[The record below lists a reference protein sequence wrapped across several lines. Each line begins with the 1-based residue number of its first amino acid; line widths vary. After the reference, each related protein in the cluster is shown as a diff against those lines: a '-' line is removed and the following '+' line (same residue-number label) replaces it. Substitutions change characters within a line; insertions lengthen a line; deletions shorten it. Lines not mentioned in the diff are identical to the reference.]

1 MLEYGWQIFCLSLV
15 LSGIGNYILRY
26 FAPTL
31 GLFDKVD
38 GHRNLKAGVIPR
50 AGGVGIFIAIA
61 LATTSLMLWSGSA
74 KAKFFDNPTS
84 FFLLGS
90 ACFGITLLGFIDD
103 RFGLRGRNKFLG
115 QFLLVGCLVFYGDY
129 GIQRIHLFQMDFE
142 LGPLALPFAVFWF
155 MGAINAANL
164 LDGMD
169 GLLASVGLV
178 ASVGIGSIALVHGQ
192 VMASYLSMMLAGALL
207 GFLYFN
213 RPPASIYLGDA
224 GSMLIGLLLAAISLK
239 IQDHSKGESWM
250 LAIPLA
256 ALILPVVDTFAAIL
270 RRKLTGRSIY
280 STDHGHLHHCLQRE
294 GFGRFGSLVIVILL
308 SAIAIVSGFISTIFN
323 TDIFA
328 WAGILLVCFILLQ
341 SGWFGRPEMKLI
353 FNRLKNIIIFT
364 NIKNDSVSD
373 GILLHGN
380 DYWHTVWRQIINHSQ
395 IHNYNQ
401 VDLNINAPAFQEAY
415 HAQWVGNSTK
425 FKGESDTSAS
435 FIIPILVEGKCI
447 GRIGIV
453 MGQEYQG
460 GPVDFSHLATLV
472 GLLGETTRHIF
483 QSQAHPE
490 IAIVPNVENNT
501 IGGCP
506 QPSV

>member
-15 LSGIGNYILRY
+15 LSGLGNYILRY
-26 FAPTL
+26 FAPRL
-31 GLFDKVD
+31 ELFDKAD
-38 GHRNLKAGVIPR
+38 GHRKLKAGIIPR
-50 AGGVGIFIAIA
+50 VGGIGIFLALA
-61 LATTSLMLWSGSA
+61 LATTSLMVWSGAA
-74 KAKFFDNPTS
+74 KVKFLDNPTS
-84 FFLLGS
+84 FIILGTV
-90 ACFGITLLGFIDD
+90 CFGITLLGFLDD
-103 RFGLRGRNKFLG
+103 RFGLRGRNKFIG
-115 QFLLVGCLVFYGDY
+115 QFLLVACLVFYGDY
-129 GIQRIHLFQMDFE
+129 EVQRIHLFQMDFD
-142 LGPLALPFAVFWF
+142 LGPLAFPFAVFWF

-178 ASVGIGSIALVHGQ
+178 AAVGIGSIAFVHGQ
-192 VMASYLSMMLAGALL
+192 VLASYLSMMLAGALL

-213 RPPASIYLGDA
+213 RPPATIYLGDA

-256 ALILPVVDTFAAIL
+256 ALILPVVDTLAAIL

-294 GFGRFGSLVIVILL
+294 GFGRPGSLVIVIIL
-308 SAIAIVSGFISTIFN
+308 SAIAIVSGFISTIYN

-341 SGWFGRPEMKLI
+341 SGWFGRPEMRLI
-353 FNRLKNIIIFT
+353 FSRFKKIIQYT
-364 NIKNDSVSD
+364 NNKHATIND

-380 DYWHTVWRQIINHSQ
+380 DYWHTVWRKIIHHAQ
-395 IHNYNQ
+395 IHNYNY

-415 HAQWVGNSTK
+415 HAQWVSTSPK
-425 FKGESDTSAS
+425 NKEESDKSAS
-435 FIIPILVEGKCI
+435 FQIPVMVEGKCV

-453 MGQEYQG
+453 LGKWDQEV
-460 GPVDFSHLATLV
+460 PVDFSHLATLV
-472 GLLGETTRHIF
+472 GLLGETTKHIF
-483 QSQAHPE
+483 QSFALSE
-490 IAIVPNVENNT
+490 MAIVPNAGDNI
-501 IGGCP
+501 IGGYP